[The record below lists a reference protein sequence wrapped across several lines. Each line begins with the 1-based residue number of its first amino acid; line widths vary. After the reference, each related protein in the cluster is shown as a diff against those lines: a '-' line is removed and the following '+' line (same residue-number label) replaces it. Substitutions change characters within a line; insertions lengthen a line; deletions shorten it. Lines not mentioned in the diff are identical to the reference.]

1 MRRTGV
7 LALVL
12 ALTGCGNAPPAA
24 TVAVGGEHEVEARFA
39 DGTVTRG
46 WDEYESAFGARVPTI
61 EHLKDF
67 LMRVEDDPQPA
78 AGPPGTEQITWQIGK
93 FAVSIDPDFSYIGGC
108 VRQHFLHLRIRLEN
122 QRIPAPLIELHVTV
136 WLEKN
141 RPCIGVMNKSP
152 IGYGWCQKL
161 CWTATKQDITRAIT
175 SGLVSAG
182 VAGTAASIIGRVI
195 TPVAVAAL
203 AL

>member
-1 MRRTGV
+1 MAV
-7 LALVL
+7 LVL
-12 ALTGCGNAPPAA
+12 VTIGCAPDPPAA
-24 TVAVGGEHEVEARFA
+24 TVAVGGEHEVEARFT
-39 DGTVTRG
+39 DGTVARG
-46 WDEYESAFGARVPTI
+46 WDEYETAITARIPAV
-61 EHLKDF
+61 EQLSGYA
-67 LMRVEDDPQPA
+67 MRVEDDPQPA
-78 AGPPGTEQITWQIGK
+78 AGPPGTELITWQIGK

-108 VRQHFLHLRIRLEN
+108 VRQHFLHLRVRLEN
-122 QRIPAPLIELHVTV
+122 QHIPAPLIELHVTV

-175 SGLVSAG
+175 GGLVSAG
-182 VAGTAASIIGRVI
+182 VAGTAAAIIGRVI
-195 TPVAVAAL
+195 TPVAIAAL